1 MKHTFSIRSFSTYF
15 ALACIALFLTGCAQ
29 TSLSRDT
36 SGFAIAQPYASAEL
50 PIPVLPQKSDLNT
63 IDLWAALAY
72 SDHVAVINDPTT
84 PLLFGIGI
92 ATNYATAQEA
102 ENAALQI
109 CEADQITGCK
119 TRAVFQKQCLV
130 VAYDKINQS
139 LAWSV
144 EYSADKAEKTAENIC
159 KQHSPQNACSTFSII
174 CPGLANAQ
182 KEIAFAQS
190 NPQDA
195 ALLAHN
201 LAAFAQQAARLRDL
215 GVTHE
220 ELLQKLGENSPQ
232 SSEEDIIIAL
242 YQQQVDLVYG
252 PLKAFSPEQIYR
264 SQMFSI
270 LYSMY

>member
-1 MKHTFSIRSFSTYF
+1 MKHTFSTRSFGTYF
-15 ALACIALFLTGCAQ
+15 ALACTALFLTGCAQ
-29 TSLSRDT
+29 TPPSRDT
-36 SGFAIAQPYASAEL
+36 SGFAIAQPYTSAEL
-50 PIPVLPQKSDLNT
+50 PIPALPQKSDLNT
-63 IDLWAALAY
+63 IDQWAALAY

-84 PLLFGIGI
+84 PLLFGIGV

-102 ENAALQI
+102 ESAALQI
-109 CEADQITGCK
+109 CEADQISGCK

-130 VAYDKINQS
+130 LTYDKINQS
-139 LAWSV
+139 FAWSV
-144 EYSADKAEKTAENIC
+144 EHSADKAEKTAENIC

-174 CPGLANAQ
+174 CPDLANTH
-182 KEIAFAQS
+182 KEIPFAQS

-201 LAAFAQQAARLRDL
+201 LATFAQQAARLRDL

-220 ELLQKLGENSPQ
+220 ELLQKLEDNSTQ
-232 SSEEDIIIAL
+232 SSEENTLISL

-252 PLKAFSPEQIYR
+252 PLRAFSPEQIYR